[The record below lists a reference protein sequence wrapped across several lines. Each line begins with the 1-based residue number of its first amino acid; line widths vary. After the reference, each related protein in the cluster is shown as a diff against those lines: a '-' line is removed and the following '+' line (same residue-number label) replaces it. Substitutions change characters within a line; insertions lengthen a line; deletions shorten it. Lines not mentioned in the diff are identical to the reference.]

1 MAALLRRP
9 GRLGRLLTRDVAKKA
24 APEASGAEEA
34 SAGPATVTGLNI
46 MQGGSDPPIRPDAEY
61 PDWLWTV
68 CVHARRR
75 LFLARAHT
83 LSRPPIPLAGSSL
96 GPIGAPSRPRCLRR
110 DARH

>member
-9 GRLGRLLTRDVAKKA
+9 GRIGRLLTRGVAKKA

-34 SAGPATVTGLNI
+34 SAGPATVPGLNI

-75 LFLARAHT
+75 LFLARARAH
-83 LSRPPIPLAGSSL
+83 LADNPSHSQARASARLAHPRGQ
-96 GPIGAPSRPRCLRR
+96 GA
-110 DARH
+110 